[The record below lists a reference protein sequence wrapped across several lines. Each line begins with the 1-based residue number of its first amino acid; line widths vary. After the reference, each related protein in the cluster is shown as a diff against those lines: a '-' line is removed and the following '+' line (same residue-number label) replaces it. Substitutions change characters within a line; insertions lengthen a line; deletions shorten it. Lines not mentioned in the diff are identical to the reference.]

1 MIRKAE
7 KSDFPFV
14 FPILQ
19 RIFEE
24 MDMESIKKLPD
35 QLFTI

>member
-7 KSDFPFV
+7 KFDFPFV

-19 RIFEE
+19 QIFEE
-24 MDMESIKKLPD
+24 MDMESIK
-35 QLFTI
+35 

>member
-7 KSDFPFV
+7 KSDFTFV

-19 RIFEE
+19 RIFEKK
-24 MDMESIKKLPD
+24 DMESIK
-35 QLFTI
+35 